1 MSEQVPPSSWPEVWT
16 RPHLSKGRTL
26 LWEDQDMPHMGT
38 GMKGVIIRWV
48 PPRCSSVSS
57 SGKMGM
63 ISSSIRALAL
73 SVEYM
78 MGLP

>member
-16 RPHLSKGRTL
+16 RSHLSKGRTL

-48 PPRCSSVSS
+48 PPQVFLSFLIRKNGNDKLFHKSS
-57 SGKMGM
+57 S
-63 ISSSIRALAL
+63 SQR
-73 SVEYM
+73 
-78 MGLP
+78 